1 MKTAKQLRQRRKIES
16 LIESS
21 NAKHAFQSHTNQQRA
36 GSFSA
41 PDVEDC

>member
-21 NAKHAFQSHTNQQRA
+21 NAKHAFQNPIPTSK
-36 GSFSA
+36 GA